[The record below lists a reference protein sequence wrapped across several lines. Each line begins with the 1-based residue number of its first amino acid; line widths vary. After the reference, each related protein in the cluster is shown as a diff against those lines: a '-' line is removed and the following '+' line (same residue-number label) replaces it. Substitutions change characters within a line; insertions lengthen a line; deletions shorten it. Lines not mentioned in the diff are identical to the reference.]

1 MMTAVLLTAGIG
13 AVMGLLG
20 GGGSILTVPML
31 IAVLGLEEREA
42 MATSLAVVVSTA
54 LVSLIPHFRAG
65 NVALRQGLS
74 FAAIG
79 AASALGGGA
88 LSRFIPGPVLLG
100 GFALVM
106 LATGL
111 AMLRDRR
118 QPAASL
124 EQPKPLRTALA
135 AVGAGLLTGLV
146 GAGGGFVI
154 VPALTLL
161 ARLPM
166 RQAVGTSLLVIA
178 LQGAA
183 GLVGHL
189 GHTALDFGLL
199 WPLAAAAAFG
209 SLGGAHFSARA
220 PGPLLK
226 KAFGV
231 LVLVVAAWMSL
242 RTFSA
247 TAGAVA
253 AIGVLVAAAAAWA
266 WQSVSLPVAR
276 RL

>member
-1 MMTAVLLTAGIG
+1 MITAVLLTAGIG

-31 IAVLGLEEREA
+31 MGVLGLEERAA

-54 LVSLIPHFRAG
+54 LISLIPHFRAG
-65 NVALRQGLS
+65 NVALRQGIS

-79 AASALGGGA
+79 AVSALGGGA

-118 QPAASL
+118 QPAAVA
-124 EQPKPLRTALA
+124 EQPKPLHTALA

-189 GHTALDFGLL
+189 GHTVLDLGLL
-199 WPLAAAAAFG
+199 WPLAVAAALG
-209 SLGGAHFSARA
+209 SLVGAHFSAQL

-226 KAFGV
+226 KGFGIMV
-231 LVLVVAAWMSL
+231 LAVAAWMSL

-247 TAGAVA
+247 MAGVVGAV
-253 AIGVLVAAAAAWA
+253 GVLVAAGAAWA
-266 WQSVSLPVAR
+266 WQTVSLPVPR
-276 RL
+276 HL